1 MAADPQG
8 SPLLGYRIYWN
19 NGSGAANQLLVE
31 DLDVT
36 TEFSTSPT
44 VSDLNDG
51 AEYRFKILAFNAV
64 GDGLISE

>member
-1 MAADPQG
+1 MAADSQG

-19 NGSGAANQLLVE
+19 NGAGTANQLLVE